1 MPSRPAALLGTV
13 ALGIALRQPLTMHTY
28 EQGNYFDQTNMTL
41 QLCAAVLRRKEMLT
55 SGEIGLTQDL
65 IRLIELEVDFYASL
79 GLSHERQYWQ
89 VLQKKMRE
97 ILSQK

>member
-1 MPSRPAALLGTV
+1 MIPDT
-13 ALGIALRQPLTMHTY
+13 IIINK
-28 EQGNYFDQTNMTL
+28 GNYFDQTNMTL